1 MDDQDIKE
9 MPQRSNNT
17 KNHESR
23 AHTQATIDDNNKG
36 TYMKTLYATS
46 NLDMLQGIF
55 PYPER

>member
-23 AHTQATIDDNNKG
+23 AHTQATIDDNDKG
-36 TYMKTLYATS
+36 TYMEVLYDMS
-46 NLDMLQGIF
+46 NLYTLPNIF